1 MIKGLLKNRKKKKTA
16 PPVHPPT
23 SINVGEGN
31 SSHHDVDDG
40 GSCSSDQ
47 SSSSEMSS
55 LSEKYRRLEI
65 RNLNRSAGSP
75 QPPMHF
81 INSLQKKSG
90 ASEEFE
96 DDKANMVAKL
106 MKNHSQDIA
115 LTLLERSSL
124 IESIIRLS
132 QHVPG
137 CVIGRLL
144 DDITRDRR
152 ERKDRLDRRR
162 RRGGNISHSLH
173 QSCKSNSSVIGDDHP
188 QRAGS
193 NPLTKSWVSTPS
205 DYCEIGGDGSKS
217 LPISRSRESA
227 LLFVDISGFTKLS
240 TVLDV
245 DSFSNCMN
253 TYFEKVINQVAS
265 YGGDILKFAGDAI
278 FCEWRVS
285 SDEDEPFQ
293 TLEECVLQAA
303 TCAADIVGLCS
314 DFNLVGNSGISRQSF
329 RSSHTA
335 SSLRSSAGALDDLRS
350 NLARSDS
357 DSQVSHSP
365 PGHKERRR
373 PSGPERSP
381 SVDTKRPSFKRR
393 VSIEAPFTKR
403 PSVESTLNVKCG
415 VGVGH
420 MAGVHVGDSISR
432 REFLMLGDPIEQ
444 VALAEA
450 AASHGEVFASP
461 DAISYLAKMGTVL
474 GDWEADAKYGR
485 PTLIAVR
492 GEKRFNPR
500 EEYNLRRGVGL
511 PFECAKLQ
519 QHMDDFDFSE
529 LNWLKR
535 MISLYVHPVAVD
547 EEHESSS
554 NVKHETDY
562 ERNAAAAELRSV
574 YTCFISPKMDYCL
587 TGNEEKDQKLFQR
600 LNDIMTITTGLIDRA
615 EGHLR
620 QFIVDDKGIVLIFTF
635 GLRGST
641 FPNMIAQRA
650 IPLTFTICQSLQ
662 DELGIK
668 VAAGATFERAYCGV
682 VGGINRHEFAVLGP
696 AVNLAARLMSPKH
709 NSNVIL
715 VDKNV
720 RLLTNQ
726 IFFRPLPAVKAK
738 GYSDPVPIFQPMRI
752 SNEQQGSKWGHAK
765 KKFVGRSSEIKQILH
780 VAQEMTLTRMT
791 SKFLFMTASS
801 GTGKS
806 SLMVQATESVR
817 AMKMKKRV
825 IVTRYISNEGDSRIP
840 FSLFRSIFKDLLRQ
854 IQQDDEASM
863 NSSKEG
869 SDFEIDK
876 EWDSLS
882 LQSHSTKSS
891 LMSNDATRFRYV
903 CEELNAPPEFAEV
916 VGKRLLGLKSTAGP
930 STAGKPPDLNK
941 IVNFMA
947 DAFIRCTKHAD
958 LVLLALDDVHW
969 MDEMS
974 WKVVQEIFER
984 SDNVLTFCGSRPPST
999 NHLEVDEKFWSE
1011 LHGAYKEEGRYLEI
1025 NLGLFSETD
1034 ALEMIAYHLDVSV
1047 EDIDGSFL
1055 RNLFTSSRGMPHY
1068 LSYVLETIKRNDLT
1082 VKLDNGLIG
1091 LKSSESAE
1099 NALDSSVRTTLHLAA
1114 VLGMEFDLLD
1124 AALSYEEVC
1133 GVKNADRFSAA
1144 MELCAHFDVAEKEGI
1159 IERVLSSAKHDQD
1172 EFGDPVDEEDR
1183 LCESLEDVTATPSA
1197 RKSHPLCSDNRR
1209 YRFTHDSWKTSILSV
1224 MLASRKEEMHEQIAT
1239 VLEREIVEETES
1251 KDDLEKQITVF
1262 KHWNLSG
1269 NFIKAAEL
1277 ALQIGGQ
1284 LMILGLNSQA
1294 DLLFTDVIT
1303 SLKNEQEG
1311 VTHGGICSS
1320 VLDAVEPSELE
1331 LLIKLFI
1338 GKGKALCNLA
1348 KGKAG
1353 AEAYQSALDILHYT
1367 PCAFAPEFDRSVS
1380 FPIFSGSFLV
1390 LKMGVIEQNEGG
1402 SYEVGLCKQFVE
1414 QARLN
1419 NDPVHYG
1426 RALAMQGETLA
1437 RLGKFEEALENLETI
1452 KSIYDIETQH
1462 AAICKAYGSDRVGQ
1476 AFSHSV
1482 NWNHA
1487 LGRTDAALATCK
1499 YIVDE
1504 IVPKS
1509 DPKNAHNTFCLL
1521 YSVIVTMK
1529 EHDKAL
1535 EARDL
1540 FIATI
1545 VAPFEEHFGS
1555 GGSTF
1560 TKPMWQPILMVLDLQ
1575 GNGDKEIE
1583 HIDEYLDWAMDDS
1596 SYALKSVIEGAM
1608 GNFSATPLAMFA
1620 EVPFYLAQR
1629 KEVDL
1634 EKRKH
1639 LIQTACTQME
1649 KSLKNAE
1656 KCIPYA
1662 KWYAQ
1667 EKLVAIRALS
1677 MELDCIDSTAT

>member
-1 MIKGLLKNRKKKKTA
+1 MIKGLLKNRRKKKA
-16 PPVHPPT
+16 ASPSHPPT
-23 SINVGEGN
+23 SISVGEGN
-31 SSHHDVDDG
+31 SSHRNDVDDS

-47 SSSSEMSS
+47 SASSEMSS

-65 RNLNRSAGSP
+65 SQLNRSTGSP
-75 QPPMHF
+75 QPPINF
-81 INSLQKKSG
+81 IKSG

-106 MKNHSQDIA
+106 MKNHSQDIS
-115 LTLLERSSL
+115 LSLLERSSL

-144 DDITRDRR
+144 DDITHDRM

-162 RRGGNISHSLH
+162 RRGENHSQSLH
-173 QSCKSNSSVIGDDHP
+173 KSWKSNSSDIGDDSP
-188 QRAGS
+188 PKRAGS
-193 NPLTKSWVSTPS
+193 NPLTKSWVSTSS
-205 DYCEIGGDGSKS
+205 DYCESITEEKVPDGDQLLLSPDSRMSPVQRSTTQLGGDGSKS
-217 LPISRSRESA
+217 LPISRNRESA

-240 TVLDV
+240 TMLDV
-245 DSFSNCMN
+245 DSFSNCIN
-253 TYFEKVINQVAS
+253 TYFEKVIAQVAS

-303 TCAADIVGLCS
+303 TCGADIVGLCS
-314 DFNLVGNSGISRQSF
+314 DFNLVGNSGISRQ

-335 SSLRSSAGALDDLRS
+335 STFRSSVGTLDDMRS
-350 NLARSDS
+350 TLARYDS

-365 PGHKERRR
+365 PGHKEMRRPSMQGRRPSVQGGAEEMRRR
-373 PSGPERSP
+373 PSIE
-381 SVDTKRPSFKRR
+381 TKRPSFKRR
-393 VSIEAPFTKR
+393 VSIEAPFNNR

-432 REFLMLGDPIEQ
+432 REFLMLGDPIDQ

-461 DAISYLAKMGTVL
+461 EAISYLVKMGTVL

-485 PTLIAVR
+485 PTRIAVR

-500 EEYNLRRGVGL
+500 EEYNLRRDVGL
-511 PFECAKLQ
+511 PFECEKLL

-535 MISLYVHPVAVD
+535 MISLYVHPVVVN

-562 ERNAAAAELRSV
+562 ERNAAAAELRNV
-574 YTCFISPKMDYCL
+574 YTCFISPKIDYSFH
-587 TGNEEKDQKLFQR
+587 GDDKKDQKLFHR
-600 LNDIMTITTGLIDRA
+600 LNDIMTITTRHLDRA
-615 EGHLR
+615 QGHLR
-620 QFIVDDKGIVLIFTF
+620 QFILDDKGIVLIFTF

-668 VAAGATFERAYCGV
+668 VAAGATFEKAYCGV

-709 NSNVIL
+709 NNDVIL

-720 RLLTNQ
+720 RLLTSQ
-726 IFFRPLPAVKAK
+726 IFFRPLPAVQAK

-752 SNEQQGSKWGHAK
+752 STEQQSSKWGHAK

-780 VAQEMTLTRMT
+780 VAQEMTLTNT
-791 SKFLFMTASS
+791 SSKFLFVTASS

-817 AMKMKKRV
+817 AMVKKMNKRV
-825 IVTRYISNEGDSRIP
+825 IVTRYISNEGDTRIP
-840 FSLFRSIFKDLLRQ
+840 FSLFRSIFRDLLRQ
-854 IQQDDEASM
+854 IKHDDEGSM
-863 NSSKEG
+863 TSSKGG

-876 EWDSLS
+876 EWDCLS

-891 LMSNDATRFRYV
+891 VMSTDATRFRFI
-903 CEELNAPPEFAEV
+903 CEELNAPPEFTEV
-916 VGKRLLGLKSTAGP
+916 VGKRLLGLKSGAGP
-930 STAGKPPDLNK
+930 SATSKPPDLDK

-947 DAFIRCTKHAD
+947 DAFIRCTKHTD

-974 WKVVQEIFER
+974 WKVVQAIFER
-984 SDNVLTFCGSRPPST
+984 SENVLTFCGSRPPSS
-999 NHLEVDEKFWSE
+999 NPLAVDETFWTD
-1011 LHGAYKEEGRYLEI
+1011 LQGTYKDEGRYMEI
-1025 NLGLFSETD
+1025 NLGIFSEAD
-1034 ALEMIAYHLDVSV
+1034 AKEMIAYQLNMK
-1047 EDIDGSFL
+1047 EEEIDGSFL
-1055 RNLFTSSRGMPHY
+1055 RNVFTSSGGMPHY

-1099 NALDSSVRTTLHLAA
+1099 SKLGFKSVNDLLLYRLDALDSSVRTTLHLAA
-1114 VLGMEFDLLD
+1114 VLGTEFDLLD
-1124 AALSYEEVC
+1124 AALSYEEMFDVIDS
-1133 GVKNADRFSAA
+1133 DRFHSA
-1144 MELCAHFDVAEKEGI
+1144 MELCAHFDVAEREGI
-1159 IERVLSSAKHDQD
+1159 LEQVLSSTKHDQD
-1172 EFGDPVDEEDR
+1172 EFGDPVDDDDHLGAGVEDM
-1183 LCESLEDVTATPSA
+1183 TITPSA
-1197 RKSHPLCSDNRR
+1197 RKSHPLYSDNRR

-1224 MLASRKEEMHEQIAT
+1224 MLDGRKEEMHEQIAT
-1239 VLEREIVEETES
+1239 VLEREIVEESDS
-1251 KDDLEKQITVF
+1251 KDDLEKQIHVF

-1269 NFIKAAEL
+1269 NFTKAAEL

-1311 VTHGGICSS
+1311 VTYGGICSS
-1320 VLDAVEPSELE
+1320 VLDAVEPPELE
-1331 LLIKLFI
+1331 LLIKVFI

-1348 KGKAG
+1348 KGKSG
-1353 AEAYQSALDILHYT
+1353 AEAYQSALD
-1367 PCAFAPEFDRSVS
+1367 VS
-1380 FPIFSGSFLV
+1380 CYLLKSCFSL
-1390 LKMGVIEQNEGG
+1390 
-1402 SYEVGLCKQFVE
+1402 
-1414 QARLN
+1414 RL
-1419 NDPVHYG
+1419 
-1426 RALAMQGETLA
+1426 
-1437 RLGKFEEALENLETI
+1437 
-1452 KSIYDIETQH
+1452 
-1462 AAICKAYGSDRVGQ
+1462 
-1476 AFSHSV
+1476 
-1482 NWNHA
+1482 
-1487 LGRTDAALATCK
+1487 
-1499 YIVDE
+1499 
-1504 IVPKS
+1504 
-1509 DPKNAHNTFCLL
+1509 
-1521 YSVIVTMK
+1521 
-1529 EHDKAL
+1529 
-1535 EARDL
+1535 
-1540 FIATI
+1540 
-1545 VAPFEEHFGS
+1545 
-1555 GGSTF
+1555 
-1560 TKPMWQPILMVLDLQ
+1560 
-1575 GNGDKEIE
+1575 
-1583 HIDEYLDWAMDDS
+1583 S
-1596 SYALKSVIEGAM
+1596 SYVFDFRFFRFFTILLVRLHQSLTGV
-1608 GNFSATPLAMFA
+1608 FLSQSSA
-1620 EVPFYLAQR
+1620 
-1629 KEVDL
+1629 
-1634 EKRKH
+1634 
-1639 LIQTACTQME
+1639 
-1649 KSLKNAE
+1649 
-1656 KCIPYA
+1656 
-1662 KWYAQ
+1662 
-1667 EKLVAIRALS
+1667 
-1677 MELDCIDSTAT
+1677 DCF